1 MSIVKLKKMTA
12 YGHTDD
18 KEKILNDFQD
28 MGCLHLI
35 PLNIQEDLLHNV
47 GPTSESRDAL
57 KFLTSCP
64 QRLQQMESPVI
75 FDAADVEH
83 DALEIK
89 RQIEELEDDRDFFRV
104 RIKGLKPWGY
114 FTFPSL
120 EDLGNFKLW
129 FYEVPYRQMAEV
141 ESTKLV
147 WEVIS
152 RNNRISYVVVISEN
166 EPEGMPVERTR
177 TGNKSPADLEK
188 RLAETERK
196 LETLQTRRVDLTKWI
211 YLFTRSIYSL
221 EDKAERMRA
230 GGETIDETPIFAM
243 QAWIP
248 ENEIARIQEYVSKEG
263 MAMEIEKPERE
274 DNPPTLL
281 KNRPVLASG
290 QDLVTFYTTPGYW
303 LWDPSTIVLFSF
315 AVFFAMIISDAAYGI
330 VLGIG
335 LGLLWKRMGKTLSGR
350 RLRVLGTMLF
360 SATVIYGILVGSYF
374 GISPSPGSFPAQ
386 FKIIDMQNFDV
397 MMKISIFLGI
407 GHLILA
413 NAMRAWL
420 WRWSLAMLSPIGW
433 IFIFTGAP
441 LIWIGASTKESSLP
455 LDRAGSATMIAGAVA
470 ILFFSSVKGPLWKRL
485 LVGIKSLARLTSA
498 FGDTLSYLRL
508 FALGLAS
515 ASLAVTFND
524 LASQVGASVK
534 GVGFLFS
541 LLIIILGH
549 SLNLLLAFASGI
561 IHGLRLNF
569 MEFFNW
575 SMPEEGYPFMAF
587 ERKEKTSWTTISYS
601 R

>member
-35 PLNIQEDLLHNV
+35 PLNIQEDHLHNV

-64 QRLQQMESPVI
+64 QRLQQMEGPVI
-75 FDAADVEH
+75 FDAADIEH
-83 DALEIK
+83 EVLEIK

-120 EDLGNFKLW
+120 EDLGNLKLW
-129 FYEVPYRQMAEV
+129 FYEVPYRQMTEV
-141 ESTKLV
+141 ESTDLT
-147 WEVIS
+147 WEVVTTD
-152 RNNRISYVVVISEN
+152 NRISYVVVISEN

-177 TGNKSPADLEK
+177 TGNKSPAELEK
-188 RLAETERK
+188 RLTEIERK
-196 LETLQTRRVDLTKWI
+196 LETLQTRRVNFTKWI

-230 GGETIDETPIFAM
+230 GGETVDETPIFAM
-243 QAWIP
+243 QAWVP
-248 ENEIARIQEYVSKEG
+248 QNEIAKLQEYVLKEG
-263 MAMEIEKPERE
+263 MAMEVEEPAKE

-303 LWDPSTIVLFSF
+303 LWDPSNIVLFSF

-350 RLRVLGTMLF
+350 RLRVLGSMLF

-386 FKIIDMQNFDV
+386 CKIIDMQNFDV
-397 MMKISIFLGI
+397 MMKISIFIGI
-407 GHLILA
+407 FHLILA
-413 NAMRAWL
+413 NAVRAWL
-420 WRWSLAMLSPIGW
+420 WRWSLAMLSHIGW
-433 IFIFTGAP
+433 IFIFTGA
-441 LIWIGASTKESSLP
+441 
-455 LDRAGSATMIAGAVA
+455 
-470 ILFFSSVKGPLWKRL
+470 RL
-485 LVGIKSLARLTSA
+485 
-498 FGDTLSYLRL
+498 
-508 FALGLAS
+508 
-515 ASLAVTFND
+515 
-524 LASQVGASVK
+524 
-534 GVGFLFS
+534 
-541 LLIIILGH
+541 
-549 SLNLLLAFASGI
+549 SG
-561 IHGLRLNF
+561 
-569 MEFFNW
+569 
-575 SMPEEGYPFMAF
+575 
-587 ERKEKTSWTTISYS
+587 
-601 R
+601 